1 MSNVVHLHDF
11 KPRAKPVTIMIQ
23 EVSGGKT
30 PTFEVQSYYFGKTKI
45 KLNNAPEKILKYLN
59 NLKSYVIVVNESLH
73 SSELCEAL
81 EDANFQYSEVHDD
94 LFQGLIE
101 GKFEAALEHMSP

>member
-11 KPRAKPVTIMIQ
+11 KPRANPITIMIQ
-23 EVSGGKT
+23 EVSGGKN
-30 PTFEVQSYYFGKTKI
+30 PSFEVQSYYFGKMKI
-45 KLNNAPEKILKYLN
+45 RLNNAPEKILKYLN
-59 NLKSYVIVVNESLH
+59 NLKSYVIVVNESINSH
-73 SSELCEAL
+73 SLCETL
-81 EDANFQYSEVHDD
+81 EAAELQYSEVHDE